1 MGTLKGPILFTG
13 SVGGIRCYYDKALK
27 RWIIS
32 TKGGQSIELI
42 KKSPKLKLQREN
54 MNEFKVCSHWAS
66 QLQMSLINLSHLH
79 KGYYFPK
86 IVKLG
91 KTINLHDTNN
101 KHGLRSL
108 ESSKASRLLLGINFN
123 TFHPFGEVF
132 SLPSTVLFS
141 EDKKTITLK
150 LLGLIS
156 KYHIKWFES
165 YASFRIT
172 MVIAQVSDYVWNKKD
187 RMYKPII
194 ENAVMRSETAY
205 SEWLASGTDPQD
217 VILEA
222 SFAEPAFQIP
232 GTTVIVAMGI
242 EFSKTKVAPDTKGT
256 NGEGTMK
263 IVECFV
269 D

>member
-1 MGTLKGPILFTG
+1 MGTLKGPIQFTG
-13 SVGGIRCYYDKALK
+13 SIGGIRCYYDKALK

-32 TKGGQSIELI
+32 TKGGQSKELV
-42 KKSPKLKLQREN
+42 KKSPALKLQREN

-66 QLQMSLINLSHLH
+66 QLQRSLISICHLH

-91 KTINLHDTNN
+91 KTINKHDTINA
-101 KHGLRSL
+101 HGIRSL

-123 TFHPFGEVF
+123 LFHSFDEVF
-132 SLPSTVLFS
+132 SLPYAVLFS
-141 EDKKTITLK
+141 EDKKTVTLK

-156 KYHIKWFES
+156 RYHIKWFES
-165 YASFRIT
+165 YASYRIT
-172 MVIAQVSDYVWNKKD
+172 LAIAQVSDYVWNKKD
-187 RMYKPII
+187 RMYKPVI
-194 ENAVMRSETAY
+194 ENALILSETSC
-205 SEWLASGTDPQD
+205 SEWLVSGTVPQD

-222 SFAEPAFQIP
+222 SFAEPALQIS

-242 EFSKTKVAPDTKGT
+242 EFSKAKVSPNTTGT
-256 NGEGTMK
+256 TGEGTMR

-269 D
+269 

>member
-1 MGTLKGPILFTG
+1 MGKLKGPILFTG

-32 TKGGQSIELI
+32 TKGGQSKELI
-42 KKSPKLKLQREN
+42 MKNPAFALQREN
-54 MNEFKVCSHWAS
+54 MNEFKVCSKWAS
-66 QLQMSLINLSHLH
+66 QLQISLINLSHLH

-91 KTINLHDTNN
+91 KTINKHDTINE
-101 KHGLRSL
+101 HGLRSL
-108 ESSKASRLLLGINFN
+108 ESSKAPRLLLDINFN
-123 TFHPFGEVF
+123 TYHPFNEVLT
-132 SLPSTVLFS
+132 LPSAVMFS
-141 EDKKTITLK
+141 EDKKTVTLK

-172 MVIAQVSDYVWNKKD
+172 MVIAQVSDYVWNKKG
-187 RMYKPII
+187 RMYKPVI

-205 SEWLASGTDPQD
+205 SKWLKSGTDPQD

-222 SFAEPAFQIP
+222 SFEEPAFQIP

-242 EFSKTKVAPDTKGT
+242 EFSKTKVAPDADTT
-256 NGEGTMK
+256 GEGTMK

>member
-1 MGTLKGPILFTG
+1 MGTLKGPIQFTG
-13 SVGGIRCYYDKALK
+13 SIGGIRCYYDKALK

-32 TKGGQSIELI
+32 TKGGQSKELI

-91 KTINLHDTNN
+91 KTIIKHDTING
-101 KHGLRSL
+101 HGIRSL
-108 ESSKASRLLLGINFN
+108 ESSKASRLLLDINFN
-123 TFHPFGEVF
+123 TYYPFNEVL
-132 SLPSTVLFS
+132 SLPSKVLFS
-141 EDKKTITLK
+141 EDKKNVTLQ

-156 KYHIKWFES
+156 RYHIKWFES

-172 MVIAQVSDYVWNKKD
+172 LVVAQVSDYVWNRKD
-187 RMYKPII
+187 RMYKPVI
-194 ENAVMRSETAY
+194 ENALMLSETSY
-205 SEWLASGTDPQD
+205 SEWLTSGTISQD

-242 EFSKTKVAPDTKGT
+242 EFSKTKVSPNTSDTT
-256 NGEGTMK
+256 GEGTMK
-263 IVECFV
+263 IIECFV
-269 D
+269 